1 MSYKISNYTRT
12 QARRLGVKVKPSTLK
27 NKKIDVIY
35 NGKKIASVGD
45 IRYKDYSI
53 YLKESGRTVAEAR
66 RSAYRKRHAG
76 DSKRRPGG
84 IEKQS
89 RGYFARQLLW

>member
-1 MSYKISNYTRT
+1 MSYNISNYTQA
-12 QARRLGVKVKPSTLK
+12 QARRLGVKVQPSKLK

-53 YLKESGRTVAEAR
+53 YLKEDGRKIAEAR
-66 RSAYRKRHAG
+66 RRAYRSRHAK
-76 DSKRRPGG
+76 DSRRRAGG